1 MNNQAQLI
9 GIFKRTFANKIVD
22 LTKNENPLLDLIPF
36 EDRIGDNFQQ
46 PVDLAFEQAFTNAV
60 NTVMPDGQQTY
71 QGYLSPIAG
80 LTDRALVT
88 PFSIHGRA
96 QVAYNALYE
105 AAQSGD
111 KAFVAAAGHVVRR
124 MTRSH
129 AKRLEIQLL
138 RGRRGIGVIESGSG
152 SGQTRSVVLTAASWA
167 EGLWSGMVGARLD
180 VYLSTFLRSTQNSSI
195 TITSVNPATRTI
207 NVSGTDGATGLN
219 LITVA
224 GSFITFETATVG
236 AGNANTQEMPGLKFW
251 ARNTGSLF
259 NIDASTQPLW
269 AGNVYS
275 DSTGTPSLAKFIDA
289 LTAPSSYGLMNA
301 LAVAVISPRCLNVLI
316 SDQAALRRYNGAE
329 KTGKNGFSYLEFNV
343 QTGTLRMQPHAY
355 QPDGEFDIFCPESAL
370 RVGSTEITFIQR
382 GSGGEERLVLESP
395 TSPASEMR
403 TLSSQ
408 TLFCQYP
415 RHVVT
420 AGGVTY

>member
-1 MNNQAQLI
+1 MNQQAQLV
-9 GIFKRTFANKIVD
+9 GIFKRTFANKILD
-22 LTKNENPLLDLIPF
+22 LTRNENPILDSLPF
-36 EDRIGDNFQQ
+36 EDKIGEQFQV

-60 NTVMPDGQQTY
+60 NTTLPDGTLY
-71 QGYLSPIAG
+71 GGYLSPIAG

-96 QVAYNALYE
+96 AVAYNALVE
-105 AAQSGD
+105 AAAAGD
-111 KAFVAAAGHVVRR
+111 KAFVAAATHIVRR

-138 RGRRGIGVIESGSG
+138 RGRRGIGVVESATGSG
-152 SGQTRSVVLTAASWA
+152 GTRAVVLTAASFA
-167 EGLWSGMVGARLD
+167 EGLWSGMAGARLD
-180 VYLSTFLRSTQNSSI
+180 VYTSAFAKSGQTTAI
-195 TITSVNPATRTI
+195 TVTSVNPATRTI

-219 LITVA
+219 NIATA
-224 GSFITFETATVG
+224 GNVITFETALIAATL
-236 AGNANTQEMPGLKFW
+236 ANTNEMPGLKFW

-269 AGNVYS
+269 AGNVYG
-275 DSTGTPSLAKFIDA
+275 DSVGTPSLSKFIDA

-301 LAVAVISPRCLNVLI
+301 LSIAIVSPRCLNVLI
-316 SDQAALRRYNGAE
+316 SDQAALRRYNSAE
-329 KTGKNGFSYLEFNV
+329 KTGRNGFSYLEFNV
-343 QTGTLRMQPHAY
+343 QTGTLRIQPHAY
-355 QPDGEFDIFCPESAL
+355 QADGEFDIYCPDSAM
-370 RVGSTEITFIQR
+370 RVGASEINFIQR
-382 GSGGEERLVLESP
+382 GQGGEERLVLESP

-408 TLFCQYP
+408 TLFCSFP

-420 AGGVTY
+420 AGGLTY

>member
-1 MNNQAQLI
+1 MNNQSQLI

-22 LTKNENPLLDLIPF
+22 LTKNENPLLDSISF
-36 EDRIGDNFQQ
+36 EDRVGDNFQQ
-46 PVDLAFEQAFTNAV
+46 PVDLAFEQAFTAAV
-60 NTVMPDGQQTY
+60 NTSLPTGTAY
-71 QGYLSPIAG
+71 QGYIDPIAG

-96 QVAYNALYE
+96 QVAYNALFE
-105 AAQSGD
+105 AAQAGD

-138 RGRRGIGVIESGSG
+138 RGRRGIGVVESATGSG
-152 SGQTRSVVLTAASWA
+152 TSRAVVLTAASWA

-180 VYLSTFLRSTQNSSI
+180 VYLSTFLRANQTSTIAIS
-195 TITSVNPATRTI
+195 SVNPATRTL
-207 NVSGTDGATGLN
+207 NVTGTDGANGLN
-219 LITVA
+219 LIATA
-224 GSFITFETATVG
+224 GNIITFETAAVTQG
-236 AGNANTQEMPGLKFW
+236 TANTQEMPGLKFW

-275 DSTGTPSLAKFIDA
+275 DSVGTPSLSKFIDA

-301 LAVAVISPRCLNVLI
+301 LSIAVISPRCLNVLI

-355 QPDGEFDIFCPESAL
+355 QADGEFDIYCPDSAL
-370 RVGSTEITFIQR
+370 RIGSTEITFIQR
-382 GSGGEERLVLESP
+382 GSGGEERLVLESAS
-395 TSPASEMR
+395 SPASEMR

-420 AGGVTY
+420 AGGLTY